1 MVYIILFCSHWNTF
15 AAAAEEY
22 GGERSRKACEG
33 EVGGKWEKLRRN
45 WEEGFGRSQAKLAI
59 LCNLERI
66 TMPAYCPCCLAIH
79 CVNYT
84 VILSH
89 CRRLYLTPA
98 PLLHM
103 ASQRPQIHSAETVSK
118 FLLRLLTLIRFE
130 LPPVTLVE

>member
-59 LCNLERI
+59 CVIWNELQ
-66 TMPAYCPCCLAIH
+66 CLHIAHAAWPYI
-79 CVNYT
+79 V
-84 VILSH
+84 
-89 CRRLYLTPA
+89 
-98 PLLHM
+98 
-103 ASQRPQIHSAETVSK
+103 
-118 FLLRLLTLIRFE
+118 
-130 LPPVTLVE
+130 